1 MTTEGHFDFYFWLLN
16 SDMMLELKD
25 REQGELPLL
34 TVGFQV
40 PTNSVP
46 VQIKCFASVEMTL
59 ETVQPIDDPV
69 KDPYQ
74 IQLLLLISKVRCV
87 LQHPVSSSAGFFG
100 TEVTASV

>member
-16 SDMMLELKD
+16 SDMMLELED

-46 VQIKCFASVEMTL
+46 IQIKCFASVEMTL

-74 IQLLLLISKVRCV
+74 IQLLLLICKVQCV